1 MTLMIEIGQSS
12 NPLLTFGPII
22 LMTFS
27 GYACG
32 RIISSIRGKVT
43 REYLRDLI
51 YGNVI
56 LIFIFLAGFIIFGE
70 IASSANEYFTVFTF
84 ISLVLSIFGI
94 YLSIRKLITYI
105 IGRSRT
111 ESVTGNIAMI
121 KSSKL
126 FFYQTQNVPYIFF
139 GISLFVAILVY
150 HAVII
155 YYHPIFSE
163 YDSLYLFLPISKSIL
178 LGNGLN
184 HDFYLGSDV
193 NMVYPPFTQA
203 VNSWLIHSFDY
214 SSVRLFPIYYIS
226 LASAFVYLLTR
237 NVFAKISNIKES
249 SFLGLIASSAFLVTP
264 ALLVVSSR
272 FSLQQDLA
280 FLFVLTAS
288 FYFLSDI
295 IRYPKPSKTGLLML
309 SVTLAIM
316 ALTREIGLVISTAIF
331 FLVPAIKFTGNNLK
345 LRAFFTIL
353 SFVPLYLYYFVFYG
367 AVEVA
372 SGLLLILSNIAVF
385 FIVSQL
391 KNQNNFSSLI
401 RPVSNF
407 SYITPFVIPTIFILT
422 NLVIIGGVYPGIV
435 YSERYY
441 ELIDIDVG
449 IFAKQSDKYQQITDM
464 IKGIPRIDVLFIS
477 IALGSVTIFLKLVGF
492 GRLIRHLKNNYEY
505 SLVFIVVIFLLVVW
519 SFLLKSGFETSLI
532 RHVLYFA
539 PLFSVILVM
548 GMKIG
553 RESSNYWKLYYY
565 GIIVFMSYYFLKYN
579 LISLNSDSFVGI
591 FIDPY
596 KSPIISF
603 VDLIFAAILVLPLL
617 IHKIWKFY
625 FPGSRQR
632 ENRLFPNV
640 LVVTIFFVLLV
651 TQVYTLSSSG
661 ANLIP
666 LKGKEHVPPPGWENN
681 IFEVIDYLN
690 NSEQGNVLSVR
701 APAIPFFTNR
711 TNFDLFNFQTFAY
724 NISDVLS
731 SNTSN
736 LFKKRLLEMGIK
748 YIVLPSER
756 NNLYYAVE
764 NLTTRYP
771 ILKSLSTDK
780 EFEYARLKHF
790 NIYKY
795 IPNATGSIN
804 LIDKNHEWQA
814 FGQTTVVQKPGNLF
828 IAVVTD
834 KQQKIYNRAYLQTVL
849 KLEEKPLVFRLD
861 YEVVAKIGNATYA
874 VEIRDPNTNRIVF
887 NSLLNYTLGSSSS
900 ESFLLPKD
908 IVNKPLVFRIYVAT
922 EGRGQHV
929 LSVTKAS
936 IIYT

>member
-1 MTLMIEIGQSS
+1 
-12 NPLLTFGPII
+12 
-22 LMTFS
+22 
-27 GYACG
+27 
-32 RIISSIRGKVT
+32 
-43 REYLRDLI
+43 
-51 YGNVI
+51 
-56 LIFIFLAGFIIFGE
+56 
-70 IASSANEYFTVFTF
+70 
-84 ISLVLSIFGI
+84 
-94 YLSIRKLITYI
+94 
-105 IGRSRT
+105 
-111 ESVTGNIAMI
+111 
-121 KSSKL
+121 
-126 FFYQTQNVPYIFF
+126 
-139 GISLFVAILVY
+139 
-150 HAVII
+150 
-155 YYHPIFSE
+155 
-163 YDSLYLFLPISKSIL
+163 
-178 LGNGLN
+178 
-184 HDFYLGSDV
+184 
-193 NMVYPPFTQA
+193 
-203 VNSWLIHSFDY
+203 
-214 SSVRLFPIYYIS
+214 
-226 LASAFVYLLTR
+226 
-237 NVFAKISNIKES
+237 
-249 SFLGLIASSAFLVTP
+249 
-264 ALLVVSSR
+264 
-272 FSLQQDLA
+272 
-280 FLFVLTAS
+280 
-288 FYFLSDI
+288 
-295 IRYPKPSKTGLLML
+295 
-309 SVTLAIM
+309 
-316 ALTREIGLVISTAIF
+316 
-331 FLVPAIKFTGNNLK
+331 
-345 LRAFFTIL
+345 
-353 SFVPLYLYYFVFYG
+353 
-367 AVEVA
+367 
-372 SGLLLILSNIAVF
+372 
-385 FIVSQL
+385 
-391 KNQNNFSSLI
+391 
-401 RPVSNF
+401 
-407 SYITPFVIPTIFILT
+407 
-422 NLVIIGGVYPGIV
+422 
-435 YSERYY
+435 
-441 ELIDIDVG
+441 
-449 IFAKQSDKYQQITDM
+449 
-464 IKGIPRIDVLFIS
+464 
-477 IALGSVTIFLKLVGF
+477 
-492 GRLIRHLKNNYEY
+492 
-505 SLVFIVVIFLLVVW
+505 
-519 SFLLKSGFETSLI
+519 
-532 RHVLYFA
+532 
-539 PLFSVILVM
+539 
-548 GMKIG
+548 
-553 RESSNYWKLYYY
+553 
-565 GIIVFMSYYFLKYN
+565 
-579 LISLNSDSFVGI
+579 
-591 FIDPY
+591 
-596 KSPIISF
+596 
-603 VDLIFAAILVLPLL
+603 
-617 IHKIWKFY
+617 
-625 FPGSRQR
+625 
-632 ENRLFPNV
+632 
-640 LVVTIFFVLLV
+640 VLLV